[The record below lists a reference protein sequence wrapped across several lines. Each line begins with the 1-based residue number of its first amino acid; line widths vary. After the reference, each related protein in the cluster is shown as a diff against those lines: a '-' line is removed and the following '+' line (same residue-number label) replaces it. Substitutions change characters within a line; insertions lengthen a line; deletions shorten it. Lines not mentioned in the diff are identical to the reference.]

1 MNLAE
6 LLANG
11 NIAEFNTSR
20 SQRSQVD
27 LFAADLG
34 GKVLIGADLSG
45 VNLRKADLSESDLTD
60 CNLMKADLSGADGAG
75 LKLDGAMGMKIRL
88 REAWLERADL
98 TGVDFTRG
106 DLAGATLAKSTG
118 QNARFSRAKLKRMNA
133 VEASWH
139 EADLSEAS
147 MYQSDFSKAD
157 LSRSDL
163 TSCGATEGIFEQAKL
178 DGIIA
183 TNANFTDANLTGAS
197 LVGAR
202 LEGAN
207 LSGANLTG
215 ANLQA
220 ADLSRANLTG
230 AILDGAI
237 LTGACLA
244 DACLDGLDL
253 SALSFDQV
261 DLTGLDPKALGL
273 SEDQIETLSNYGSVF
288 DPDAALIVE
297 DPVAAKNKDSV
308 AILWTNP
315 DSEETR
321 TVRWAVMTK
330 GKDANSG
337 VLPLSEETV
346 LGTSLL
352 ALDDGFLLLILQQRP
367 SGVSLVQMPLSSE
380 GVLGAART
388 DALKYSPAVNPIY
401 RRVNGHLL
409 VIGMAHRGPTVVL
422 QLVTPDELRVFH
434 SSKVATGRG
443 FMNRHDPVLACK
455 GDVVMLVGSKGPGA
469 PVRTPEGFPGNKG
482 TVTQYQGKLVA
493 FWHVDVPGEE
503 RTGML
508 QAAELGGRQGLN
520 ITQVHKTRQILS
532 LDATS
537 NSEGIW
543 VAWIQAGTKPLS
555 TEAYRLLWPSGEIER
570 LNCKSVMPRKIRFGL
585 DIEMKTGTPGLVITG
600 MDDEA
605 IAMGSD
611 GAVVGQIGG

>member
-45 VNLRKADLSESDLTD
+45 VNLQKADLSDSDLTD
-60 CNLMKADLSGADGAG
+60 CNLMKADLSGVDGAG

-88 REAWLERADL
+88 RDAWLERADL

-106 DLAGATLAKSTG
+106 DLAGATLAKSIG
-118 QNARFSRAKLKRMNA
+118 QNGRFTRAKLKRINA
-133 VEASWH
+133 SEAVWH
-139 EADLSEAS
+139 EADLSETS
-147 MYQSDFSKAD
+147 LYQSEFSKAD

-163 TSCGATEGIFEQAKL
+163 TSCGATEAVFEAAKL

-183 TNANFTDANLTGAS
+183 TSGNFTDVNFTGAS

-202 LEGAN
+202 LDGAN

-230 AILDGAI
+230 AILEGAN

-244 DACLDGLDL
+244 DACLDGLEL
-253 SALSFDQV
+253 STLSFDQV
-261 DLTGLDPKALGL
+261 DLTGLDPAALGL
-273 SEDQIETLSNYGSVF
+273 SEQQIEALSNYGSVF
-288 DPDAALIVE
+288 DPDAALIVSA
-297 DPVAAKNKDSV
+297 PVAAMNGNAM
-308 AILWTNP
+308 AILWTNE

-321 TVRWAVMTK
+321 TVRWAVMNK
-330 GKDANSG
+330 GHQPQTG

-346 LGTSLL
+346 MGTSII

-367 SGVSLVQMPLSSE
+367 SGVSLVQLPLST
-380 GVLGAART
+380 GGALGAART
-388 DALKYSPAVNPIY
+388 DSLKYAPAVNPVY

-409 VIGMAHRGPTVVL
+409 VIGMAHRGPTVIL

-443 FMNRHDPVLACK
+443 FMSRHDPVLACK
-455 GDVVMLVGSKGPGA
+455 GDVVMLVGSKGPGE

-482 TVTQYQGKLVA
+482 MVTPYQGKLVA
-493 FWHVDVPGEE
+493 FWHVDLPGDEP
-503 RTGML
+503 TGML
-508 QAAELGGRQGLN
+508 QAAELGGRQGL
-520 ITQVHKTRQILS
+520 TVRDVHSTRQVLS
-532 LDATS
+532 LDAVS
-537 NSEGIW
+537 NAEGIW
-543 VAWIQAGTKPLS
+543 VAWVQPGAKPLT
-555 TEAYRLLWPSGEIER
+555 TEAYRMLWPDGNIER
-570 LNCKSVMPRKIRFGL
+570 LDCNGTVPRTIRFGL
-585 DIEMKTGTPGLVITG
+585 DVEMKTGTPGVVLTTL
-600 MDDEA
+600 DDEA
-605 IAMGSD
+605 VAIGAD
-611 GAVVGQIGG
+611 GTLLGCIGG